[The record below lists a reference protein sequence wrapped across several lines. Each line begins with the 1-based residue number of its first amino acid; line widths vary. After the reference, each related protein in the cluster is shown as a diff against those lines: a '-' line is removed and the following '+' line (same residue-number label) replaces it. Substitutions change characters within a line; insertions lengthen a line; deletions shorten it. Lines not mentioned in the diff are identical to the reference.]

1 MTLQEERSR
10 LLGEEPIPRLLLTFS
25 MPAIVGM
32 MVTALYN
39 IVDRIF
45 LGQVSNEAI
54 AAVYVTFPIA
64 LIIMAVDMGIGIG
77 GASLASIRLGQK
89 RHSEAERILGNAFSM
104 LALFSVLTAVLMS
117 LYLLPLLRL
126 FGSSETLLPLAES
139 YLRIII
145 YGIPV
150 QMLGFGL
157 NNFIRSEGSP
167 RTAMVTM
174 LIGALLNT
182 ILDYIFIIRWD
193 WGVEGA
199 AWATILSQG
208 VSFIWVM
215 WYFLSSRSMLSL
227 RVGAL
232 IPDPYV
238 MRQIFVLGLPPFGM
252 QLAAS
257 LVMTVFNHELKF
269 WGGDLAV
276 AAMGVVQSVSTLCF
290 LPVFGINQG
299 VQPIIGFNYGAG
311 SYQRVK
317 DALRIAI
324 FAGTVYLLLTFAIIE
339 LFPDA
344 ILRVFVSDPAAY
356 LAIYPMAH
364 DGLRMYFITLPIL
377 AYPIIGSIYFQATG
391 KAAIAI
397 FLSLSRQ
404 LLILIPLLYAMAK
417 LWGMTGI
424 WLAYPASDVIST
436 LIVAVFLVRAMRE
449 LNEKM
454 QKESEKIS
462 SKKA

>member
-1 MTLQEERSR
+1 MTVQEERSR
-10 LLGEEPIPRLLLTFS
+10 LLGEEPIPRLLLKFS

-32 MVTALYN
+32 LVTALYN

-89 RHSEAERILGNAFSM
+89 RHSEAERILGNAFTM
-104 LALFSVLTAVLMS
+104 LVVFSLLTAVLMFI
-117 LYLLPLLRL
+117 YLVPLLRL
-126 FGSSETLLPLAES
+126 FGCSETLLPLAVD
-139 YLRIII
+139 YQRIII

-174 LIGALLNT
+174 LIGAVLNT
-182 ILDYIFIIRWD
+182 IFDYFFIIRWG

-208 VSFIWVM
+208 VSFVWVM

-227 RVGAL
+227 RVGGL
-232 IPDPYV
+232 IPDGYV
-238 MRQIFVLGLPPFGM
+238 MRQILALGLPSFGM

-299 VQPIIGFNYGAG
+299 VQPIIGFNYGARA
-311 SYQRVK
+311 YQRVK
-317 DALRIAI
+317 DALRIGI
-324 FAGTVYLLLTFAIIE
+324 LAGTVYLVLTFAIIE

-356 LAIYPMAH
+356 ASIHPMAH
-364 DGLRMYFITLPIL
+364 EGLRLYFITLPIL

-391 KAAIAI
+391 KPAIAI

-404 LLILIPLLYAMAK
+404 LLILIPLLYGMAR

-424 WLAYPASDVIST
+424 WLAYPASDIIST
-436 LIVAVFLVRAMRE
+436 VIVAFFLVRAMRE
-449 LNEKM
+449 LNETMDEEAAK
-454 QKESEKIS
+454 KS
-462 SKKA
+462 SS